1 MTPLLYVTFN
11 VTRAKSNARSWF
23 FFFMFSRN
31 GRCAGSAKENAP
43 HGISI

>member
-1 MTPLLYVTFN
+1 MLHVQNQMPDLD
-11 VTRAKSNARSWF
+11 F